1 MLSEVKQLEL
11 SADTAKQHPSTVVKY
26 YFLVT
31 KQHLST
37 VVKYYY
43 LVTIQHWLLSKCRR
57 LAIVNGIVS
66 VV

>member
-31 KQHLST
+31 IQHLST

-43 LVTIQHWLLSKCRR
+43 
-57 LAIVNGIVS
+57 
-66 VV
+66 

>member
-11 SADTAKQHPSTVVKY
+11 SADTAKQHLSTVVKY

-31 KQHLST
+31 IQHLST

-43 LVTIQHWLLSKCRR
+43 
-57 LAIVNGIVS
+57 
-66 VV
+66 

>member
-11 SADTAKQHPSTVVKY
+11 SADTA
-26 YFLVT
+26 

-43 LVTIQHWLLSKCRR
+43 LVTIQHWLLSKVGHSQWW
-57 LAIVNGIVS
+57 LF
-66 VV
+66 